1 MSRLKDEVSSI
12 LGHKA
17 GEAFA
22 NTIGAIGER
31 DFKARFSYKDI
42 MKVRELV
49 NSSQYSMLVEDY
61 EVGKLKSS
69 IDFLQSFKKIVN
81 ESILELNEGIAFLEE
96 RMGEDLSAAVVG
108 PSDKVFDHKRKQFLK
123 ETVRQ
128 IQEDQRL
135 GIIFKVEILEN
146 KSADS
151 YNKEE
156 LVSKISYLS
165 KQGVGNSIKRLF
177 LKRRDDAF
185 KDFEIIFSRDI
196 EQFSSAVLADIQENG
211 FFE

>member
-42 MKVRELV
+42 MEVRELV

-177 LKRRDDAF
+177 LKRRNDPF